1 VTNRSILSLI
11 LIFFLI
17 GVFSQA
23 LAQKATDPIADMGS
37 ECWTAGKTWVSQLSP
52 EEKQKLLGL
61 RLPEGYWEWRRQFE
75 TLKYPEGAKYP
86 TRFDWRDF
94 GGVTPAK
101 SQGDCGSCW
110 DFCAVSALE
119 AMVKIYGEVE
129 MNLSEQQVL
138 SCTTYGSGCDG
149 SYPEKA
155 YQYIVNNGL
164 VKEECMPYQAD
175 HWVPCTADTCEK
187 WAKMSHWTP
196 VCEGPN
202 EEAIKN
208 AIYNYGPVS
217 TLMAVGETFHYYND
231 GCYDDHYL
239 GLNHCVALVGW
250 DDTLCGG
257 AWIGK
262 NSWGEADWGMDGFF
276 YIKRTVCQI
285 GSGTDL
291 PHYIFHRPLV
301 WWLDCGVD
309 DSSPG
314 GDGDGKPEPGE
325 TVRLDFTLK
334 NVWSPLDAVE
344 VTVSPDTDGIVIT
357 DDYSYLGY
365 MDSKDTL
372 NNSTDPMEFFVPE
385 NFPPRRVYF
394 TFHASGDSGG
404 GVTYTADTTFEIWV
418 GNAEILIV
426 DDDAGSAQDYSGYY
440 IAAMDSLK
448 EIYELWDTQSKADP
462 DFSFGDYKYL
472 IWYTGDHKTDLFTQA
487 QAESLISFL
496 DCGGNLFLTSQDAA
510 EVLSGSSDPWDQTL
524 LTDYLHVGYDGDN
537 DKFLVVGH
545 EGDQVGDSLYVVPN
559 YEVTNQTSKDNLV
572 PDPEADTVLYYTVG
586 GAGHWWDPS
595 DLVAG
600 TKFQNDIFKVVLFGF
615 GFESV
620 RNDGG
625 YFQGQ
630 YTSPQK
636 FVMQRVLNW
645 MKLPGPTI
653 YVMSPNGGETWFI
666 GDSTDIEWESI
677 SFDDNVKIEYSTNA
691 GVDWTTIAGNTE
703 NDGIYRLEVPDTP
716 SESCLVIISDAS
728 DGSPADTSDD
738 YFRIVDYV
746 AGDANGDGTVAAGD
760 IVFLISYLYRGGP
773 APEPMAAGDANNSC
787 EVEAGDVVYL
797 ISYLYRN
804 GPPPLPGCA

>member
-1 VTNRSILSLI
+1 MTNRSILSLI

-37 ECWTAGKTWVSQLSP
+37 ECWTAGKTWISQLSP

-75 TLKYPEGAKYP
+75 ILKYPEGAKYP

-110 DFCAVSALE
+110 DFCAVSAFE

-155 YQYIVNNGL
+155 YQYIINNGL

-344 VTVSPDTDGIVIT
+344 VTVSPDTDGIVIS
-357 DDYSYLGY
+357 DDHSYLGY

-426 DDDAGSAQDYSGYY
+426 DDDAGSAHDYSGYY

-462 DFSFGDYKYL
+462 DFSFSEYKYL

-487 QAESLISFL
+487 QAESLMSFL
-496 DCGGNLFLTSQDAA
+496 DLGGNLFITSQDAA

-537 DKFLVVGH
+537 DRFLVVGH
-545 EGDQVGDSLYVVPN
+545 EADEVGDSMYIYPN
-559 YEVTNQTSKDNLV
+559 YQVTNQTSKDNLV
-572 PDPEADTVLYYTVG
+572 PDSLADTVLFYAYRNG
-586 GAGHWWDPS
+586 SDWWFPS
-595 DLVAG
+595 DSIAG
-600 TKFQNDIFKVVLFGF
+600 AKFQNDTFKTVVFGF
-615 GFESV
+615 GLESIKA
-620 RNDGG
+620 DGG
-625 YFQGQ
+625 DFHDQ
-630 YTSPQK
+630 YCSTPH
-636 FVMQRVLNW
+636 FVIQRALDW
-645 MKLPGPTI
+645 FKKPS
-653 YVMSPNGGETWFI
+653 YVP
-666 GDSTDIEWESI
+666 
-677 SFDDNVKIEYSTNA
+677 
-691 GVDWTTIAGNTE
+691 
-703 NDGIYRLEVPDTP
+703 
-716 SESCLVIISDAS
+716 
-728 DGSPADTSDD
+728 
-738 YFRIVDYV
+738 
-746 AGDANGDGTVAAGD
+746 GDANGSGQAESGD
-760 IVFLISYLYRGGP
+760 VVYLISYLFRGGP
-773 APEPMAAGDANNSC
+773 PPEPMAAGDPNASC
-787 EVEAGDVVYL
+787 AVEAGDVVYL
-797 ISYLYRN
+797 ISYLFRN
-804 GPPPLPGCA
+804 GPAPLPGCA